1 MSSRQWTMI
10 TPHGLVLVYLFRNP
24 DSTLR
29 KLAEVVGV
37 TERHVARIVKDL
49 VMAGAVTKH
58 KKGLRNSYTLN
69 LETTVK
75 HPVLTRTTLRE
86 LVHAIAP
93 FAAS

>member
-29 KLAEVVGV
+29 QLARVVGV
-37 TERHVARIVKDL
+37 TERHIARIVRDL
-49 VMAGAVTKH
+49 VLAGAVTKH

-69 LETTVK
+69 LETTIR

-93 FAAS
+93 FVA